1 MILKY
6 VAFILQ
12 AVFPPTVVL
21 CIGHLTTLPRSEW
34 SWLEYLIAAP
44 LLGCMAIVAVLITW
58 RMASGTFREDQY
70 R

>member
-1 MILKY
+1 MTLKNIS
-6 VAFILQ
+6 FILQ

-44 LLGCMAIVAVLITW
+44 LLGFMAIIATLITW
-58 RMASGTFREDQY
+58 RMAAATFREDQY